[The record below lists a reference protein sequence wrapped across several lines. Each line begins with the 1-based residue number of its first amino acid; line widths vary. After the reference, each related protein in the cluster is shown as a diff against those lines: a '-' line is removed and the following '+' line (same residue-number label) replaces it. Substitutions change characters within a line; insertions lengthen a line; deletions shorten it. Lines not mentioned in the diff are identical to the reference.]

1 MDWEPFIV
9 IEFQFVKPGKGTAFT
24 RTKVRNL
31 INGAVI
37 DRTFKSGEKL
47 KPADTEERP
56 MQYLYSDG
64 NYHFLDSS
72 NYEQVSLENTIVGE
86 NDNYLTENTKLI
98 SNKKNIVRTIKDK
111 CNHENFAITDISHS
125 RAVIQIKGLQ
135 SKEVLKKGC
144 PININEIQV
153 NNCAGTVFNGITV
166 VVDFVNNNP
175 DTFNLLALRSFGE
188 TFYHHITDAALEFGY
203 AGVWNL

>member
-1 MDWEPFIV
+1 M
-9 IEFQFVKPGKGTAFT
+9 
-24 RTKVRNL
+24 
-31 INGAVI
+31 
-37 DRTFKSGEKL
+37 
-47 KPADTEERP
+47 
-56 MQYLYSDG
+56 
-64 NYHFLDSS
+64 SS
-72 NYEQVSLENTIVGE
+72 NKETRILWSAPRTW
-86 NDNYLTENTKLI
+86 LI
-98 SNKKNIVRTIKDK
+98 ISSKKNIINNIKDK
-111 CNHENFAITDISHS
+111 CDHENFAVTDISHS

-135 SKEVLKKGC
+135 AKEVLKKGC

-203 AGVWNL
+203 AGV